1 MAVKCNQMQSL
12 FSQIKVQSH
21 LQPIQLIR
29 LKQGL
34 TRMGITNCESTS
46 AGLMS
51 SQQYEPNNAVTA
63 AAIWTKGGSGEISI
77 TTSIS
82 YTVQPEYLS
91 YSILMGRD

>member
-1 MAVKCNQMQSL
+1 
-12 FSQIKVQSH
+12 
-21 LQPIQLIR
+21 
-29 LKQGL
+29 
-34 TRMGITNCESTS
+34 
-46 AGLMS
+46 MS